1 MALTLQQYV
10 AYLDNRGTP
19 WPAPPIVKTREAKPH
34 LTPMPNVRAVV
45 WNVYG
50 TLLAISG
57 GDLVFVHPSDF
68 VMEVAL
74 NKTIQEFKLWP
85 AMARK
90 PGQPA
95 DYLRQIYLN
104 LLDEQRLV
112 PGNLEKH
119 PEVATDRLWES
130 FIKMLLQ
137 KDYAFDAAFYGSL
150 NEFSRKVAYFFH
162 ASLQGTECYHGAA
175 VALRHVAQAGLVQG
189 LLANGQCFT
198 AAQLQRGLRMQD
210 ATADLDHWVD
220 PAMRFLSHEVRARKP
235 SERLFR
241 PCLAALAERGIAP
254 DQVLHVGSRIRHD
267 LVPARRFGMK
277 TALFAG
283 DNASLEARSQ
293 QLKDRSTRPDV
304 LVTELAQI
312 AEVVG

>member
-1 MALTLQQYV
+1 VALALQQYV
-10 AYLDNRGTP
+10 AYLDHRGTP
-19 WPAPPIVKTREAKPH
+19 WPAPPVVKSRQAKPY
-34 LTPMPNVRAVV
+34 LAPLPYVRAVL

-50 TLLAISG
+50 TLLAISEG
-57 GDLVFVHPSDF
+57 ELLFVHPSDF

-74 NKTIQEFKLWP
+74 DKTIQEFKMW
-85 AMARK
+85 ASMSRK

-119 PEVATDRLWES
+119 PEVAADRLWES
-130 FIKMLLQ
+130 FIKMLFQ
-137 KDYAFDAAFYGSL
+137 KDYTFDAGFYGSL

-162 ASLQGTECYHGAA
+162 ASLQGTECYPGAA
-175 VALRHVAQAGLVQG
+175 EALRYVAQARLVQG
-189 LLANGQCFT
+189 FLANGQCFT
-198 AAQLQRGLRMQD
+198 PAQLQRGLSMQD
-210 ATADLDHWVD
+210 ATVDLDRWID
-220 PAMRFLSHEVRARKP
+220 PTMRFLSHDVRARKP

-241 PCLAALAERGIAP
+241 PCLAALAEKGIAP

-267 LVPARRFGMK
+267 LTPARRFGMK

-283 DNASLEARSQ
+283 DNASLEARNQ
-293 QLKDRSTRPDV
+293 QLKDPSTRPDV
-304 LVTELAQI
+304 LLTDLAQI